1 MKLLMA
7 YLLRYIPAYVKVK
20 QLIDEGVIGTVV
32 SAFYSIRV
40 PLGFIKDTPD
50 AANPGWYAD
59 PAKGGKGGFMDHGVH
74 FTDFF
79 RWIFESEAQ
88 SVSAKIANL
97 TYKDIPVDDY
107 GIAIVTLRSGA
118 ICTVESTWHAADWY
132 NPDRCTLT
140 GTDGEIELH
149 YQKSPQV
156 EVSGNRA
163 PYIGR
168 VGFDWKGEERYDI
181 CYRAILED
189 FVDCIRKNRDPVPGA
204 LDGKRAL
211 EIILAGYQSDTLRLY
226 GRPAASGLKV
236 RAGKRG
242 SMQKQVG
249 IGIIGAGRI
258 AHVHAEAYKTVTGGR
273 LVAVAESDPARLA
286 SFSGVYGLT
295 PYAGYRDLLEDPM
308 VDAVVIAAPNW
319 LHTEMA
325 LQAAA
330 HGKHIFCQKPLALTV
345 GETDAI
351 VANTKRAGV
360 ILQVGFMLRFTP
372 PMQEV
377 KKLISSG
384 GLGDLIALRAAVF
397 GWEPSADWFYDKSKG
412 GGVIL
417 DTMIHFADLLI
428 WLVGPC
434 EACTPWEEHTC
445 WKAPGAMGV
454 RTTQASSSCTP
465 TERPARSS
473 SAGQRATGTFSTRS
487 TGAREAYP

>member
-1 MKLLMA
+1 METIRLGIIGLHNHYHAYPMA
-7 YLLRYIPAYVKVK
+7 EYLKRGIPGVELTAVSDERDDYAEKFSRRFGAKASYTDYRRVLERKDIDAVIVTSIYHRARRSRRGDCAVRQAHPIGQAHCRVLGRRIANRHGSGEAQDEASHGVSPSIHPCLR
-20 QLIDEGVIGTVV
+20 EGKATHRAKGSLARLV

-140 GTDGEIELH
+140 GTEGEIELH

-189 FVDCIRKNRDPVPGA
+189 FVDCIRKNRDPVPRGA
-204 LDGKRAL
+204 RW
-211 EIILAGYQSDTLRLY
+211 Q
-226 GRPAASGLKV
+226 
-236 RAGKRG
+236 
-242 SMQKQVG
+242 
-249 IGIIGAGRI
+249 
-258 AHVHAEAYKTVTGGR
+258 
-273 LVAVAESDPARLA
+273 
-286 SFSGVYGLT
+286 
-295 PYAGYRDLLEDPM
+295 
-308 VDAVVIAAPNW
+308 
-319 LHTEMA
+319 
-325 LQAAA
+325 
-330 HGKHIFCQKPLALTV
+330 
-345 GETDAI
+345 
-351 VANTKRAGV
+351 
-360 ILQVGFMLRFTP
+360 
-372 PMQEV
+372 
-377 KKLISSG
+377 
-384 GLGDLIALRAAVF
+384 
-397 GWEPSADWFYDKSKG
+397 
-412 GGVIL
+412 
-417 DTMIHFADLLI
+417 
-428 WLVGPC
+428 
-434 EACTPWEEHTC
+434 
-445 WKAPGAMGV
+445 
-454 RTTQASSSCTP
+454 
-465 TERPARSS
+465 
-473 SAGQRATGTFSTRS
+473 TGT
-487 TGAREAYP
+487 

>member
-1 MKLLMA
+1 METIRLGIIGLHNHYHAYPMAEYLKRGIPGVELTAVSDERDDYAEKFSRRFGAKASYTDYRRVLERKDIDAVIVTSNTTAHADHVAAIAQSGKHILLDKPIAASLEDASRIVTAVEKHKMKLLMA

-211 EIILAGYQSDTLRLY
+211 EIILAGYQSDTLR
-226 GRPAASGLKV
+226 R
-236 RAGKRG
+236 
-242 SMQKQVG
+242 
-249 IGIIGAGRI
+249 
-258 AHVHAEAYKTVTGGR
+258 TV
-273 LVAVAESDPARLA
+273 
-286 SFSGVYGLT
+286 
-295 PYAGYRDLLEDPM
+295 DL
-308 VDAVVIAAPNW
+308 
-319 LHTEMA
+319 
-325 LQAAA
+325 
-330 HGKHIFCQKPLALTV
+330 PL
-345 GETDAI
+345 
-351 VANTKRAGV
+351 
-360 ILQVGFMLRFTP
+360 
-372 PMQEV
+372 
-377 KKLISSG
+377 
-384 GLGDLIALRAAVF
+384 
-397 GWEPSADWFYDKSKG
+397 
-412 GGVIL
+412 
-417 DTMIHFADLLI
+417 
-428 WLVGPC
+428 
-434 EACTPWEEHTC
+434 
-445 WKAPGAMGV
+445 PG
-454 RTTQASSSCTP
+454 
-465 TERPARSS
+465 
-473 SAGQRATGTFSTRS
+473 
-487 TGAREAYP
+487 